1 LQTVALGEIGE
12 RNKKY
17 FEQEID
23 KLDRWAEDLKEGL
36 ERDIK
41 ELNAE
46 IAQVGKQAKL
56 APDLQGKLALQ
67 TQKKVLEATRKRKQ
81 RELFEAQDEIES
93 RKEKLLTE
101 VEARLKQ
108 QVEKTELFTIA
119 WEVR

>member
-1 LQTVALGEIGE
+1 MLAEIGE
-12 RNKKY
+12 RNSKY

-23 KLDRWAEDLKEGL
+23 KLDRWADDLKEGL

-41 ELNAE
+41 ELNTE
-46 IAQVGKQAKL
+46 IVQVGKQAKL

-67 TQKKVLEATRKRKQ
+67 TKKKELEATRKRTQ
-81 RELFEAQDEIES
+81 RELFDAQDDIES
-93 RKEKLLTE
+93 RKEKLLVE

-108 QVEKTELFTIA
+108 QIENTELFTIV